1 MEISIEVVVYI
12 FLPAGRAQSKWPAGP
27 RIGLRFLRHFVGLL
41 VCASPLIMCAIVMLR
56 TLLPCDFTV
65 DFGSYLV

>member
-1 MEISIEVVVYI
+1 MERSIEVVVYV
-12 FLPAGRAQSKWPAGP
+12 FLPAGRAQSTRPAGP
-27 RIGLRFLRHFVGLL
+27 RIGLCFLRHFVGLL
-41 VCASPLIMCAIVMLR
+41 VCASPLTTCAIVTSH